1 MKTKIHPFA
10 TGIYTVLFGL
20 FGLRNFYLGEYLAG
34 SVRLLSFFTSTIYF
48 TQLRARLRI
57 NLSSYQ
63 LIDNLYTPSISTAA
77 NIFYHAANF
86 IMGALLL
93 INILWWLRDLY
104 YYFFRKT
111 HYPTQ
116 TLSNKGLTLTALLL
130 GWTGM
135 HDYQLDRIK
144 YANLHI
150 ILLII
155 SIAAAAISQ
164 TRSLQHTAEYNGY
177 MSILFMLSLAIL
189 IANEIIAIIEISN
202 YWLERRRARKAKWRL
217 D

>member
-34 SVRLLSFFTSTIYF
+34 IVRLLSFLTSTFYF
-48 TQLRARLRI
+48 AQLRTQLRI

-77 NIFYHAANF
+77 NIFYCTANVV
-86 IMGALLL
+86 MGALLL
-93 INILWWLRDLY
+93 ISILWWLRDLY
-104 YYFFRKT
+104 YYFFRKA
-111 HYPTQ
+111 HYPAQ
-116 TLSNKGLTLTALLL
+116 TLSKKRLTLTALLL

-135 HDYQLDRIK
+135 HDYQLGRTK

-155 SIAAAAISQ
+155 SIAAVAISQ

-177 MSILFMLSLAIL
+177 MSILLMLSVALL

-202 YWLERRRARKAKWRL
+202 YWLERRRTHKAKWRL